1 MVNLAPNFARVR
13 NGYDPQTVAEFIN
26 EQAYIQQALEA
37 ELNSVQSQLSASTA
51 QVDSLR
57 TETAQLAT
65 TSTSPQAM
73 TDRIAKMLRVAV
85 DEVSEMQYE
94 ARLEAESMVISAQ
107 AEAEASQAKVRQQLA
122 ELAARQ
128 RAMETEY
135 AEVMNR
141 AREEAARIV
150 AQAVS
155 ESERMRE
162 VETLRRDQAESE
174 LNAELTRL
182 RRETE
187 AKVEEQVRTTAQEC
201 EFRIL
206 DSKAEAERRLRVANE
221 QIDRRLQDARRALD
235 EIAEKRISVLEQLSE
250 IHGSLQS
257 IPTILDN
264 AYREPTSFRNPVS
277 HSPTWWRRH
286 RTRPE
291 STRYTQPRLMHHS
304 PGVMTS
310 PTQLGLTPT
319 ASPARN
325 ALCRCILLPRLPPAT
340 ACNRWNSQRWSGCLQ
355 STPTPH

>member
-187 AKVEEQVRTTAQEC
+187 AKVEE
-201 EFRIL
+201 
-206 DSKAEAERRLRVANE
+206 RRLRVANE